1 MGDQVSGNQG
11 SNNEVV
17 GNGNQNIIAER
28 MFPCN
33 FCHRMFTCP
42 QALGSHN
49 QNAHRHERLS
59 MNFDPFSLLTTPPPL
74 SLSYLYA
81 HAPNNRPSIPR
92 TSNSSNS
99 YDLRSQINN
108 RRTNIFAPTSHAPT
122 RHYHPYDNFLP
133 NRYVGPNGTVPTRPN
148 NYVGLNGRV
157 PASVSPNP
165 RLFGISLR
173 RLPVNQGTD
182 QPQNVPK
189 GLNNMERDEIIMK
202 RQNDYDR
209 FQHGTSSDGQM
220 QRTGGPPEEDEEVEL
235 DLTLR
240 L

>member
-1 MGDQVSGNQG
+1 MGDQVSGNEG

-17 GNGNQNIIAER
+17 DNGNQNIVAER

-42 QALGSHN
+42 QALGGH

-74 SLSYLYA
+74 SLSNIYA
-81 HAPNNRPSIPR
+81 HAPNNRPPITR
-92 TSNSSNS
+92 TSNYSNF
-99 YDLRSQINN
+99 YDLRFQTHSPCA
-108 RRTNIFAPTSHAPT
+108 NIFAPTNHAPT
-122 RHYHPYDNFLP
+122 RRYHPYDNFSP
-133 NRYVGPNGTVPTRPN
+133 NRHVGPNGTVPTRPN
-148 NYVGLNGRV
+148 NYVGFNGRV
-157 PASVSPNP
+157 PAVVSPNP

-173 RLPVNQGTD
+173 GLPVNQGTD

-202 RQNDYDR
+202 RQNDYNR
-209 FQHGTSSDGQM
+209 YQHGTSSAGQM
-220 QRTGGPPEEDEEVEL
+220 QKTGGLRKEDEEKEL